1 MKIIKVP
8 EKEQCMKHSSDA
20 SKGANIEAT
29 TYEFMFRFYVSILIT
44 FMHNMEQKEHVCFN
58 MFEKIVFV
66 NKIKFY
72 KGKSFGK

>member
-1 MKIIKVP
+1 MK
-8 EKEQCMKHSSDA
+8 
-20 SKGANIEAT
+20 AT
-29 TYEFMFRFYVSILIT
+29 TYEFMFRFYVSILIL